1 MSLSRKHLKYVL
13 VGFVS
18 TVIVLTGLV
27 SFAAD
32 HLGTAYIRPRTLVY
46 AQGNFWVYADN
57 AFNEEQRQ
65 LIRTASIKLHDRMRT
80 QRSRILDCAYKRSSN
95 NRPSSRQAIDNQ
107 LVGTFVNAASGNR
120 PIKLTVTRMWSEPRY
135 AGLAPVG
142 GFPEKGDLFR
152 IALNSDDL
160 GSNAQYFLKT
170 NTDYWAGVMVHEVLH
185 NLGYNHPSPSNGS
198 FIKEFGRCTQY
209 VGNVPADF
217 NLTGGGQEKE
227 E

>member
-1 MSLSRKHLKYVL
+1 MKSTIKLFKYL
-13 VGFVS
+13 CVGFFLS
-18 TVIVLTGLV
+18 LVLAFWVPAVANTFL
-27 SFAAD
+27 D
-32 HLGTAYIRPRTLVY
+32 TAYIRPRTLAF

-57 AFNEEQRQ
+57 AFNEEQKQ
-65 LIRTASIKLHDRMRT
+65 LIRTASIKLHDRMQT
-80 QRSRILDCAYKRSSN
+80 QRSRILDCTYKRSSN

-120 PIKLTVTRMWSEPRY
+120 PIKLTVTRMWSEPKY
-135 AGLAPVG
+135 VGLAPVG

-152 IALNSDDL
+152 IALDSDDL
-160 GSNAQYFLKT
+160 GSNSQYFLKT
-170 NTDYWAGVMVHEVLH
+170 DTDYWAGVMVHEVLH

-217 NLTGGGQEKE
+217 NLTSGEQEQE